1 MNQVAGMKANAAQL
15 PDLSTCGR
23 EPIHIPGSI
32 QPHGL
37 LLVLKE
43 PELAVLQASA
53 NTEEFLGIPVEQVLG
68 APLSTLF
75 RQGEGDTLAQGL
87 RQAKLERTPVYL
99 LNVHLPS
106 GAGTLN
112 AIAHRFEGV
121 LILELEPATSEEP
134 VSFPDLYPLVHTFFA
149 KLRKLSSLE
158 DLAQFAAEET
168 RRLTGFDRVLV
179 YKFDSS
185 WHGRVIGEALGGDY
199 PSYFDLWFPASDIPE
214 QARRLYERN
223 RIRLIANVDYTPV
236 PIVPEVNPITNLPL
250 DLSFAGLRSVS
261 PVHLEYMRNMGLA
274 SSMSISILVED
285 GRLWG
290 LISCH
295 HRCPRKVP
303 FQVRSTCDFL
313 AQALAVQLE
322 ANEQRTDYEQRIR
335 LKSFVTRML
344 GAMAEED
351 EFIRGLTKC
360 PDDLLEFADASG
372 AAVLYEGR
380 CILLGSCPDEEHV
393 WSLVNWLVEQGR
405 EEIFFSDCL
414 PLVVPNGEAY
424 RERASGVLAISI
436 SKIYRSYV
444 LWFRPEVVQTVKW
457 GGDPRKPVEE
467 QESGSFRIHPRKSFE
482 IWKETVENRSRPW
495 RQAEIDA
502 A

>member
-1 MNQVAGMKANAAQL
+1 MKANTAQL

-37 LLVLKE
+37 LLALKE
-43 PELAVLQASA
+43 PELTVLQASA
-53 NTEEFLGIPVEQVLG
+53 NAEELLGIPVEQVLG
-68 APLSTLF
+68 ASLSTLF
-75 RQGEGDTLAQGL
+75 REGDGDNLAQAL

-99 LNVHLPS
+99 LNVHPAS
-106 GAGTLN
+106 GHQTLN
-112 AIAHRFEGV
+112 ALAHRFDDV
-121 LILELEPATSEEP
+121 LILELERVTAEEP
-134 VSFPDLYPLVHTFFA
+134 VSFPELYPLVHTFFA
-149 KLRKLSSLE
+149 KLRKLSSLQ

-223 RIRLIANVDYTPV
+223 RIRLIVNVDYTPV
-236 PIVPEVNPITNLPL
+236 SIVPEVNPITNLPL

-295 HRCPRKVP
+295 HRSTDSSVP
-303 FQVRSTCDFL
+303 
-313 AQALAVQLE
+313 
-322 ANEQRTDYEQRIR
+322 
-335 LKSFVTRML
+335 
-344 GAMAEED
+344 G
-351 EFIRGLTKC
+351 
-360 PDDLLEFADASG
+360 
-372 AAVLYEGR
+372 
-380 CILLGSCPDEEHV
+380 EEHV
-393 WSLVNWLVEQGR
+393 
-405 EEIFFSDCL
+405 
-414 PLVVPNGEAY
+414 
-424 RERASGVLAISI
+424 
-436 SKIYRSYV
+436 
-444 LWFRPEVVQTVKW
+444 
-457 GGDPRKPVEE
+457 
-467 QESGSFRIHPRKSFE
+467 
-482 IWKETVENRSRPW
+482 
-495 RQAEIDA
+495 
-502 A
+502 